1 MTITA
6 TQTDGALVLSVSG
19 RLDAITSPEFEKTC
33 QESIKPETRKVVLD
47 FEAMEYISSAGLR
60 AILLVGKT
68 IQAGDGVLE
77 FSGLRGTVK
86 DVLEMAGFFAL
97 FPVYDS
103 VEAALG
109 PR

>member
-6 TQTDGALVLSVSG
+6 THVGDAVVLHVAG

-33 QESIKPETRKVVLD
+33 LQNITSESRRMVLD
-47 FEAMEYISSAGLR
+47 FAGVEYISSAGLR
-60 AILLVGKT
+60 AILLAGKK
-68 IQAGDGVLE
+68 IHAGGGVMG
-77 FSGLRGTVK
+77 FSGLRDTVK
-86 DVLEMAGFFAL
+86 STMEMAGFCTL

-103 VEAALG
+103 TEAALE